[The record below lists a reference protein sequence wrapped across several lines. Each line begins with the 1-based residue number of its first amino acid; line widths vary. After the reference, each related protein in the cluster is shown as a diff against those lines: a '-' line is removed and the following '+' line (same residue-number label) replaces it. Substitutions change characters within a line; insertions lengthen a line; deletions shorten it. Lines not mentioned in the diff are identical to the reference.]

1 VREHGGRKQGGGD
14 GTGPSPLPAEVGKH
28 PNLKTGDQIDFVR
41 EPGGE
46 LVIRTKRKPFER
58 LRGMLKSPHSRPLTV
73 EEMDVAVSRGLV
85 QDDKRIWRL
94 WNERRKSPSKRK

>member
-1 VREHGGRKQGGGD
+1 MATATVTSKGQV
-14 GTGPSPLPAEVGKH
+14 TLPAEVRKRL
-28 PNLKTGDQIDFVR
+28 NLKTGDQIDFVL

-73 EEMDVAVSRGLV
+73 EEMDASVSSGLAR
-85 QDDKRIWRL
+85 DDERIRRQ
-94 WNERRKSPSKRK
+94 WNERRKSPHICK